1 MAVSRMGIL
10 GGAFDPPHLAH
21 RALAQTALNRLGLS
35 QLRVLPTGQAWHKTR
50 TLTEAQ
56 HRLAMTELNF
66 ADLPGVVVDDR
77 EIRRTGPSY
86 TIDTVREL
94 QAEHPGAE
102 VCVLMGLDQALAL
115 ASWKDWEAL
124 VAQAIIC
131 VADRADS
138 ASPKAMSE
146 EDHASLLQ
154 ARLKHLPPGR
164 WRYLPMPLMPI
175 SATDIRHRL
184 AHRQPL
190 DGLVSPAV
198 ARYIDQHHLYTHA

>member
-1 MAVSRMGIL
+1 MAVSRIGIL

-21 RALAQTALNRLGLS
+21 RALAQSALD
-35 QLRVLPTGQAWHKTR
+35 QLALTELHVLPTGQAWHKTR
-50 TLTEAQ
+50 TLTDAA
-56 HRLAMTELNF
+56 HRLAMTRLTFEG
-66 ADLPGVVVDDR
+66 LPGVVVDDR
-77 EIRRTGPSY
+77 EIRRAGPTY

-102 VCVLMGLDQALAL
+102 VCVLMGLDQAVAL
-115 ASWKDWEAL
+115 PTWKDWEAL

-131 VADRADS
+131 LVDRADN
-138 ASPKAMSE
+138 ASPRAVSE

-175 SATDIRHRL
+175 SATDLRQRL
-184 AHRQPL
+184 ANNQPI

-198 ARYIDQHHLYTHA
+198 ASYIAQHHLYTPA

>member
-1 MAVSRMGIL
+1 MALSRIGIL

-21 RALAQTALNRLGLS
+21 RALAQAALSQLGLTE
-35 QLRVLPTGQAWHKTR
+35 LRVLPTGQAWHKAR
-50 TLTEAQ
+50 TLSDAS
-56 HRLAMTELNF
+56 HRLAMASLNF
-66 ADLPGVVVDDR
+66 DLPGVVVDDR
-77 EIRRTGPSY
+77 EIRRSGPSY
-86 TIDTVREL
+86 TIDTVNEL

-102 VCVLMGLDQALAL
+102 VCVLMGLDQAQAL
-115 ASWKDWEAL
+115 PTWKDWERL

-138 ASPKAMSE
+138 VSPMAKSLG
-146 EDHASLLQ
+146 DPPSLLQ

-184 AHRQPL
+184 VNRQPT